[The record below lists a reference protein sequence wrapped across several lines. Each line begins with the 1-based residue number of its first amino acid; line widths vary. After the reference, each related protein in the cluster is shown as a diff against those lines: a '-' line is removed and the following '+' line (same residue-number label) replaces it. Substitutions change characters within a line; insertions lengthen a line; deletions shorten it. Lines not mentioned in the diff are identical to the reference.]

1 MTREQKATLFV
12 VAITSFIVTFSA
24 SALNLSIPDI
34 DTELKAGA
42 TLIGWIINGYILA
55 GAALSVP
62 FGRIADRTE
71 RRLILILGIFLFA
84 CCTGAI
90 NLSKSISIFVFLRVV
105 QGIGAA
111 MIGSTNQAVLISA
124 FPKEKRG
131 KVLGYSIAST
141 YTGLTAGPVVGGFL
155 NHAFG
160 WRSIFFIT
168 FLVSISVFGI
178 AIKMLPKS
186 SKWAVNQGP
195 GNQGTTNQGMDLTGN
210 LLYVGMIT
218 LLMVGFSSFASSN
231 WAIIMILAGSLLFLF
246 FIIHEAKVE
255 SPIIK
260 VKLFTHN
267 RSYLFSNLAALL
279 NYGATFALGYMLSI
293 YLQVVKGY
301 GSEISGFILISQ
313 PLMMAMLSPYAGR
326 LSDRI
331 SPFKLASA
339 GMALCTLGLL
349 SFSFVTPG
357 YPLALIIGN
366 LIVVG
371 LGFALFSSPNTNAVM
386 ACVEPK
392 DYGVATSILATMR
405 TIGHSLSMAIVS
417 FILASNLGD
426 VALAE
431 APLSDMMKSMRLTFL
446 VFTVLGAVGVF
457 ISQKRKQE

>member
-34 DTELKAGA
+34 DKELKAGA

-71 RRLILILGIFLFA
+71 RRLILIFGIFLFSV
-84 CCTGAI
+84 CTGII
-90 NLSKSISIFVFLRVV
+90 NLSGSISIFVFLRVI

-124 FPKEKRG
+124 FPPEKRG

-141 YTGLTAGPVVGGFL
+141 YTGLTAGPVIGGFM

-160 WRSIFFIT
+160 WRSIFLIT
-168 FLVSISVFGI
+168 FLVSITVFGI

-186 SKWAVNQGP
+186 RKGQVD
-195 GNQGTTNQGMDLTGN
+195 QGTGNQGMDLTGN

-231 WAIIMILAGSLLFLF
+231 WATFMILAGSLLFLL
-246 FIIHEAKVE
+246 FIVHENKAE

-301 GSEISGFILISQ
+301 SSEISGFILISQ
-313 PLMMAMLSPYAGR
+313 PLIMAMLSPYAGR

-339 GMALCTLGLL
+339 GMALCTVGLF
-349 SFSFVTPG
+349 SFSFVTPD

-417 FILASNLGD
+417 YILARNLGN
-426 VALAE
+426 VALSL
-431 APLSDMMKSMRLTFL
+431 APVSDMIKSMRLTFL
-446 VFTVLGAVGVF
+446 VFTVLGAVGVL
-457 ISQKRKQE
+457 ISQQRKKN